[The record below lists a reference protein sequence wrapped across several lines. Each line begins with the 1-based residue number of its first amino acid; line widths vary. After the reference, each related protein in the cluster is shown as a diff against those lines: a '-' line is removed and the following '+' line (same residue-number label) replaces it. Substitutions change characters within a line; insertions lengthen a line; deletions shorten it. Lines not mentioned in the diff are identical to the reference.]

1 LPQLAVGMKINNKKD
16 NYVAFKPKKKGGA
29 SKSNTKGTKIETKI
43 KVQPIAN
50 NDGKVKLHETISE
63 AAVAMW

>member
-1 LPQLAVGMKINNKKD
+1 MWHLN
-16 NYVAFKPKKKGGA
+16 PKKKGGA